1 MLWRPVLGLMICSGV
16 GSVGLIRGLDSE
28 IGFGPRKT
36 LESMCTWLCGRLAV
50 IKEPWCPAVF
60 VWTRLEPSAAVAA
73 TCGPVRRLAVE
84 IGFGPVS
91 GPWPVWRLAGHGP
104 RTAGFRR
111 FRIDTDCVRLPDC
124 LFWWTDSGIGPRNR
138 IRAEE
143 NTGIDVCPTVR
154 LIGDNRRTLVFR
166 RFRMGAV
173 CVRCRTACFRGLIRE
188 SDIEIGFG
196 TRGTLES
203 VCALLHG
210 RPILIDEPRDSAG
223 SGCVRAAIV
232 CRRRR
237 CLGLVRRLDLEIG
250 FGSASEP

>member
-1 MLWRPVLGLMICSGV
+1 MLWRPVLGLMIRSGV

-111 FRIDTDCVRLPDC
+111 FRIDTDCVHLPDH
-124 LFWWTDSGIGPRNR
+124 LFPWTDSGIGHRDR
-138 IRAEE
+138 IRYEG
-143 NTGIDVCPTVR
+143 NTGISVCLAARPA
-154 LIGDNRRTLVFR
+154 DFNRRTAGFR
-166 RFRMGAV
+166 WFRLCTGGDCLSQAPLSWTGSEIGPRDWIWFGFGAV
-173 CVRCRTACFRGLIRE
+173 TGLAAGCSWSGNRGIPP
-188 SDIEIGFG
+188 F
-196 TRGTLES
+196 
-203 VCALLHG
+203 
-210 RPILIDEPRDSAG
+210 
-223 SGCVRAAIV
+223 
-232 CRRRR
+232 
-237 CLGLVRRLDLEIG
+237 
-250 FGSASEP
+250 